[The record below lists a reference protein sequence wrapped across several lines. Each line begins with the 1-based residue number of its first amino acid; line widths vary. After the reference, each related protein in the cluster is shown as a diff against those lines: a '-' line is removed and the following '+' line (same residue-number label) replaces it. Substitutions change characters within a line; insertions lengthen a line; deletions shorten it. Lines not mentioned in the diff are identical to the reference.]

1 MPLNTKGK
9 KIMKSMKKTYG
20 KKKAKEVFYA
30 SKNKGKLFGVEKSGK
45 AKPIKA
51 LTGLEV
57 ALISGALTAGAQ
69 MAMAPKAKGFDNT
82 DPFKKVTN
90 MNPQQFITDN
100 TNASKMTQSALNPV
114 TSEGESM
121 VKETAQNAIVSREPI
136 DIMPA
141 GSGTLNEDTQ
151 QMKRGGSV
159 RGVRIAQ
166 RGYKKIRVL

>member
-1 MPLNTKGK
+1 MSK
-9 KIMKSMKKTYG
+9 KRKI
-20 KKKAKEVFYA
+20 
-30 SKNKGKLFGVEKSGK
+30 FGVTKSGK

-51 LTGLEV
+51 LTGLEI

-69 MAMAPKAKGFDNT
+69 MAFAPKARGVASV

-90 MNPQQFITDN
+90 MNPQQFITDS
-100 TNASKMTQSALNPV
+100 TNAAKMTQSALDPV
-114 TSEGESM
+114 TSQGESM
-121 VKETAQNAIVSREPI
+121 VKEEAEKAINP
-136 DIMPA
+136 D
-141 GSGTLNEDTQ
+141 EDTQ

>member
-1 MPLNTKGK
+1 MFKGR
-9 KIMKSMKKTYG
+9 
-20 KKKAKEVFYA
+20 KKKRKI
-30 SKNKGKLFGVEKSGK
+30 FGVTKSGK

-57 ALISGALTAGAQ
+57 ALISGALTAGAS
-69 MAMAPKAKGFDNT
+69 MAMAPKNKGVASV

-100 TNASKMTQSALNPV
+100 TNAAKMTQSVLDPV
-114 TSEGESM
+114 TSQGESM
-121 VKETAQNAIVSREPI
+121 VKEAAQQAINP
-136 DIMPA
+136 D
-141 GSGTLNEDTQ
+141 EDTQ

>member
-1 MPLNTKGK
+1 MFKGR
-9 KIMKSMKKTYG
+9 
-20 KKKAKEVFYA
+20 KKKRKI
-30 SKNKGKLFGVEKSGK
+30 FGVTKSGK

-51 LTGLEV
+51 LTGLEI

-69 MAMAPKAKGFDNT
+69 MAFAPKARGVASV

-90 MNPQQFITDN
+90 MNPQQFITDS
-100 TNASKMTQSALNPV
+100 TSAAKMTQSALDPV
-114 TSEGESM
+114 TSQGESM
-121 VKETAQNAIVSREPI
+121 VKEEAEKAINP
-136 DIMPA
+136 D
-141 GSGTLNEDTQ
+141 EDTQ

>member
-1 MPLNTKGK
+1 MFKGR
-9 KIMKSMKKTYG
+9 
-20 KKKAKEVFYA
+20 KKKRKI
-30 SKNKGKLFGVEKSGK
+30 FGVTKSGK

-51 LTGLEV
+51 LTGLEI
-57 ALISGALTAGAQ
+57 ALISGALTAGAS
-69 MAMAPKAKGFDNT
+69 MAMAPKNKGVASV

-100 TNASKMTQSALNPV
+100 TNAAKMAQSALDPV
-114 TSEGESM
+114 TSQGESM
-121 VKETAQNAIVSREPI
+121 VKDEAEKATSMEPI
-136 DIMPA
+136 AIQPA
-141 GSGTLNEDTQ
+141 GFGSLNEDTQ

>member
-1 MPLNTKGK
+1 MSK
-9 KIMKSMKKTYG
+9 KRKI
-20 KKKAKEVFYA
+20 
-30 SKNKGKLFGVEKSGK
+30 FGVTKSGK

-51 LTGLEV
+51 LTGLEI
-57 ALISGALTAGAQ
+57 ALISGALTAGASTL
-69 MAMAPKAKGFDNT
+69 MAPKVRGTASV

-100 TNASKMTQSALNPV
+100 TNAAKMTQSALDPV
-114 TSEGESM
+114 TSQGESM
-121 VKETAQNAIVSREPI
+121 VKEEAEKAINP
-136 DIMPA
+136 D
-141 GSGTLNEDTQ
+141 EDTQ

>member
-1 MPLNTKGK
+1 M
-9 KIMKSMKKTYG
+9 S
-20 KKKAKEVFYA
+20 KKKKER
-30 SKNKGKLFGVEKSGK
+30 KIFGVTKSGK

-51 LTGLEV
+51 LTGIEI
-57 ALISGALTAGAQ
+57 ALLSGALTAGAS
-69 MAMAPKAKGFDNT
+69 MAMAPKNRGVASV

-100 TNASKMTQSALNPV
+100 TNAAKMAQSALDPV
-114 TSEGESM
+114 TSQGESM
-121 VKETAQNAIVSREPI
+121 VKDEAEKATSMEPI
-136 DIMPA
+136 AIQPA
-141 GSGTLNEDTQ
+141 GFGSLNEDTQ

>member
-1 MPLNTKGK
+1 MFKGR
-9 KIMKSMKKTYG
+9 
-20 KKKAKEVFYA
+20 KKKRKI
-30 SKNKGKLFGVEKSGK
+30 FGVTKSGK

-57 ALISGALTAGAQ
+57 ALISGALTAGAS
-69 MAMAPKAKGFDNT
+69 MAMAPKNRGVASV

-100 TNASKMTQSALNPV
+100 TNAAKMAQSALDPV
-114 TSEGESM
+114 TSQGESM
-121 VKETAQNAIVSREPI
+121 VKDEAEKATSMEPI
-136 DIMPA
+136 AIQPA
-141 GSGTLNEDTQ
+141 GFGSLNEDTQ

>member
-9 KIMKSMKKTYG
+9 KIMKSMQKTYG

-57 ALISGALTAGAQ
+57 ALISGALTAGASTL
-69 MAMAPKAKGFDNT
+69 MAPKVRGTASV

-100 TNASKMTQSALNPV
+100 TNAAKMTQSALDPV
-114 TSEGESM
+114 TSQGESM
-121 VKETAQNAIVSREPI
+121 VKDEAEKAVGRI
-136 DIMPA
+136 
-141 GSGTLNEDTQ
+141 GTFPTYGGDTKPLNEDPQ

>member
-1 MPLNTKGK
+1 MFKGR
-9 KIMKSMKKTYG
+9 
-20 KKKAKEVFYA
+20 KKKRKI
-30 SKNKGKLFGVEKSGK
+30 FGVTKSGK

-57 ALISGALTAGAQ
+57 ALISGALTAGAS
-69 MAMAPKAKGFDNT
+69 MAMAPKNRGVASV

-100 TNASKMTQSALNPV
+100 TNAAKMAQSALDPV
-114 TSEGESM
+114 TSQGESM
-121 VKETAQNAIVSREPI
+121 AKDTAQKATSMEPI
-136 DIMPA
+136 AIQPA
-141 GSGTLNEDTQ
+141 GSGALREDTQ
-151 QMKRGGSV
+151 QMRRGGSV

>member
-1 MPLNTKGK
+1 MFKGR
-9 KIMKSMKKTYG
+9 
-20 KKKAKEVFYA
+20 KKKRKI
-30 SKNKGKLFGVEKSGK
+30 FGVTKSGK

-57 ALISGALTAGAQ
+57 ALISGALTAGAS
-69 MAMAPKAKGFDNT
+69 MAMAPKNRGVASV

-100 TNASKMTQSALNPV
+100 TNAAKMTQSVLDPV
-114 TSEGESM
+114 TSQGESM
-121 VKETAQNAIVSREPI
+121 AKDTAQKATSMEPI
-136 DIMPA
+136 AIQPA
-141 GSGTLNEDTQ
+141 GSGALREDTQ

>member
-1 MPLNTKGK
+1 MFKGR
-9 KIMKSMKKTYG
+9 
-20 KKKAKEVFYA
+20 KKKRKI
-30 SKNKGKLFGVEKSGK
+30 FGVTKSGK

-57 ALISGALTAGAQ
+57 ALISGALTAGAS
-69 MAMAPKAKGFDNT
+69 MAMAPKNKGIASV

-100 TNASKMTQSALNPV
+100 TNAAKMTQSVLDPV
-114 TSEGESM
+114 TSQGESM
-121 VKETAQNAIVSREPI
+121 VKETAQQAINP
-136 DIMPA
+136 D
-141 GSGTLNEDTQ
+141 EDTQ